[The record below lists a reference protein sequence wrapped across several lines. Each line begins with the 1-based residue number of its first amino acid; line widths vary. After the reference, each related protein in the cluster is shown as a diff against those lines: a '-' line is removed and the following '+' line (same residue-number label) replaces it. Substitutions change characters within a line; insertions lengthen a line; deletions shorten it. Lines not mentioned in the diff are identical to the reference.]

1 MFDIFKKKSKKSDL
15 KNEIEKLDAIQERLL
30 KQGEKTINE
39 YYRKQEK
46 GL

>member
-15 KNEIEKLDAIQERLL
+15 KNEIEKLDVIQERLL
-30 KQGEKTINE
+30 KQGEKNINE
-39 YYRKQEK
+39 YYRKQGK